1 MISLQPR
8 RGAVKDGRLLFA
20 PHSLGR
26 ALDGLD
32 ARGRRA
38 AALNQKLY
46 GAALAV
52 PMGLTTR
59 VSVQGEALADG
70 LAALSQGRAD
80 VVVLRVPEPADPADH
95 ADHAGD
101 TDPAGWTDEAED
113 AEAFVA
119 HPADGPDAADEVDA
133 GRPRR
138 GLAGRFRSRGG
149 RADDAVADE
158 HAAEDFAE
166 ELCRGLR

>member
-1 MISLQPR
+1 MQPR

-59 VSVQGEALADG
+59 VSAQGEALADG

-80 VVVLRVPEPADPADH
+80 VVVLRVPEPADRDQPTTPTTTP
-95 ADHAGD
+95 G
-101 TDPAGWTDEAED
+101 TPTRPAGPTRPGSPR
-113 AEAFVA
+113 A
-119 HPADGPDAADEVDA
+119 HRPH
-133 GRPRR
+133 GR
-138 GLAGRFRSRGG
+138 RS
-149 RADDAVADE
+149 
-158 HAAEDFAE
+158 
-166 ELCRGLR
+166 